1 MSAEGQIAMQLRHA
15 IAPLHELLADPLIT
29 DLHIGGAGPLGITP
43 VFIKRLG
50 KRERREVNLTAR
62 QLEQIGSNAAVLGGG
77 QLTGRMPFSP
87 GRFPDR
93 QRVQLACEPAVPEGR
108 YALSVRCG
116 MKRIPTPQE
125 LEEWGVFDETEVSEM
140 ARPRQGTQEI
150 LALKSGRKW
159 RLMIEA
165 LYRYHYN
172 VVFAGPVNSGK
183 STNLM
188 SFYYVVPAGWR
199 VLTVQDTLELQQ
211 MPQEDVV
218 HFIYPKDTG
227 GVAQHTAE
235 NCVEACLRM
244 DMDEIVNGEVRDGAA
259 WALMR
264 AANSGHCFKTSCHA
278 PSAEGTFNALI
289 GMAKQHAVARSF
301 NTDDLRATLYQLVDA
316 VVFSDVVDDK
326 RRVTEIWFDPEA
338 KKGIPNA
345 LKQTLAV
352 EDSV

>member
-1 MSAEGQIAMQLRHA
+1 MSAEGQIATQLRYA
-15 IAPLHELLADPLIT
+15 IAPFRELLADPLIT
-29 DLHIGGAGPLGITP
+29 DIHIGGAGPLGKTP

-50 KRERREVNLTAR
+50 RRERREINLTAK

-93 QRVQLACEPAVPEGR
+93 QRVQIACEPAVPEGR
-108 YALSVRCG
+108 YALSVRSG

-125 LEEWGVFDETEVSEM
+125 LEEWGVFDETEPSE
-140 ARPRQGTQEI
+140 AAKPRQGTEEI
-150 LALKSGRKW
+150 LALKAGRKW
-159 RLMIEA
+159 RLMIED
-165 LYRYHYN
+165 LYRYNYN

-183 STNLM
+183 TTNLL
-188 SFYYVVPAGWR
+188 SFYNVVPRGRR
-199 VLTVQDTLELQQ
+199 VLTVQDTNELEQI
-211 MPQEDVV
+211 PQEDVV

-264 AANSGHCFKTSCHA
+264 AANSGHNFKTSCHA
-278 PSAEGTFNALI
+278 PSADGAFNALV
-289 GMAKQHAVARSF
+289 GMAKQHEVARSF
-301 NTDDLRATLYQLVDA
+301 KTDDLRATLYQLVDA
-316 VVFSDVVDDK
+316 VVFSDIVDDK
-326 RRVTEIWFDPEA
+326 RRVTEIWFDPAA
-338 KKGIPNA
+338 KKGLPNSV
-345 LKQTLAV
+345 KHSLAV
-352 EDSV
+352 EDV